1 MRRIVDFVVILLCFS
16 KGLTDTPTRVLYN
29 VTEWIGR
36 SIVGVVP
43 DPERTIQCYGPY
55 GCYSIDPPWTSA
67 IRPIGVFPK
76 PPNQIA
82 PSFCFRS
89 KKNPNLCLNIS
100 KPQQISYTDYN
111 GQKPTVIITH
121 GYMENGRQAW
131 LQDMATTLM
140 LYYDANVIV
149 LDWVSGSAPP
159 YTQAVANIR
168 LIGTMVAQFIV
179 EVSEKYGP
187 STREFHFIGHS
198 LGAHLGGYAGSTLKR
213 FGFTLGRVTGLDPA
227 EPFFEGTET
236 IVRLDP
242 SDADF
247 VDVIHT
253 DGKPI
258 LAGGLGLIQ
267 PSGHVDFY
275 PNGGMKQPGCGGDIT
290 ESIDMEDGSIVY
302 GIRRYIGCNHIKAN
316 EFFTESIKRD
326 HCPFLAVEC
335 PSWEDFQSGKC
346 SCGSGAIR
354 CHVMGMHS
362 RQDYVRKFPVGTQQ
376 PVPRSI
382 SAYLLTGSEKPFC
395 RYHYRITLFISDTDE
410 SISHGADYGFLYL
423 ALGDAL
429 RTSQP
434 IKLNKKKIKF
444 EPGASYSF
452 MTDLPQPSKI
462 TVAILEWRHWRNLFN
477 PFTWRILSQPGL
489 FVNRIDIESLETGE
503 RFTLCG
509 NDIMLTSGVRT
520 VLTEDSECRIQT
532 QYTQGSLGYRKLKN
546 RLSIFSRFS

>member
-1 MRRIVDFVVILLCFS
+1 MVGQVYDEAAAMSDQNLQAPKNYDLKEKKGAMVRIVHFVVVYLCFSKGLARQEWSGGEVLAEVEWIGRSITGVVPDPENKNLQVPKNYDLKEKKEIMRRIVDFVVILLCFS

-179 EVSEKYGP
+179 EVS
-187 STREFHFIGHS
+187 
-198 LGAHLGGYAGSTLKR
+198 
-213 FGFTLGRVTGLDPA
+213 
-227 EPFFEGTET
+227 
-236 IVRLDP
+236 
-242 SDADF
+242 
-247 VDVIHT
+247 
-253 DGKPI
+253 
-258 LAGGLGLIQ
+258 
-267 PSGHVDFY
+267 
-275 PNGGMKQPGCGGDIT
+275 
-290 ESIDMEDGSIVY
+290 
-302 GIRRYIGCNHIKAN
+302 
-316 EFFTESIKRD
+316 
-326 HCPFLAVEC
+326 
-335 PSWEDFQSGKC
+335 
-346 SCGSGAIR
+346 
-354 CHVMGMHS
+354 
-362 RQDYVRKFPVGTQQ
+362 
-376 PVPRSI
+376 
-382 SAYLLTGSEKPFC
+382 
-395 RYHYRITLFISDTDE
+395 
-410 SISHGADYGFLYL
+410 
-423 ALGDAL
+423 
-429 RTSQP
+429 
-434 IKLNKKKIKF
+434 
-444 EPGASYSF
+444 
-452 MTDLPQPSKI
+452 
-462 TVAILEWRHWRNLFN
+462 
-477 PFTWRILSQPGL
+477 
-489 FVNRIDIESLETGE
+489 
-503 RFTLCG
+503 
-509 NDIMLTSGVRT
+509 
-520 VLTEDSECRIQT
+520 
-532 QYTQGSLGYRKLKN
+532 
-546 RLSIFSRFS
+546 